1 MPKSKPPRKRSPG
14 NSQARPLRAGGV
26 GGTRFGERARGLS
39 RHKPYGFSDFDS
51 HRIKGGALLYLLSLY
66 LPVLIFR
73 GLVKGGRALWQCLQG
88 Y

>member
-1 MPKSKPPRKRSPG
+1 MPRSKPPRKRSPG
-14 NSQARPLRAGGV
+14 KNQALPLRAGGV
-26 GGTRFGERARGLS
+26 RETRFGERARGLS

-51 HRIKGGALLYLLSLY
+51 HRIKGGALVYLLSLY

-73 GLVKGGRALWQCLQG
+73 GLIKGGRALWRWLQG